1 MAGRYAGES
10 HLLLTDVV
18 LPEIG
23 GRELADR
30 LRTSRPKMDCLFM
43 SGYTIDAIASRGVLD
58 PGLHFIQKPL
68 TKEDLA
74 VKIRAALDAGKAS
87 ESD

>member
-1 MAGRYAGES
+1 
-10 HLLLTDVV
+10 
-18 LPEIG
+18 
-23 GRELADR
+23 
-30 LRTSRPKMDCLFM
+30 M